1 MTKARQA
8 ILLAFVGVCIASTPA
23 VRAAS
28 IYWSGGNANWS
39 DAAGWGGTE
48 PGAAD
53 IAYNNQNAATL
64 TLTTTKQVTG
74 LNIAVNGGNVTS
86 AVTIAPTGS
95 LSMTGGGNN
104 IWIGAQAN
112 LSPTG
117 TLTVQGELNYNGFIR
132 MAAFQNSGTTAS
144 GNLVID
150 GGTVA
155 LSGGNRIFMTMA
167 GYSTTAEAS
176 LTVKNGGA
184 LNGLG
189 NLDAGDGVTT
199 FNLTLGD
206 TGIDPIDISGNMT
219 LSDAGTHT
227 LNVNTAGVNW
237 ASVGYSVPLFEI
249 GGTLSGTF
257 DTINVIGGVGEVI
270 VASDTIVV
278 VPEPASASL
287 LAVLAVSLAGR
298 AGLAASRRRQRQ
310 RV

>member
-1 MTKARQA
+1 MKRA
-8 ILLAFVGVCIASTPA
+8 ILLALAGMCIASTPA

-48 PGAAD
+48 PAPED
-53 IAYNNQNAATL
+53 IAFNNQNAATL

-74 LNIAVNGGNVTS
+74 LYNAVNGGNVTS

-95 LSMTGGGNN
+95 LTVTGGGNN
-104 IWIGAQAN
+104 MWIGAQAN

-132 MAAFQNSGTTAS
+132 MAAFQDSGTTAS
-144 GNLVID
+144 GNLVVD

-155 LSGGNRIFMTMA
+155 LSGGSRIFMTMA

-176 LTVKNGGA
+176 LTIKNGGA

-206 TGIDPIDISGNMT
+206 TGIDPIDIAGNMT
-219 LSDAGTHT
+219 LSAAGNHT
-227 LNVNTAGVNW
+227 LNVDMTGVNL
-237 ASVGYSVPLFEI
+237 ASLGYSVPLFEI

-270 VASDTIVV
+270 YDGDTIAL

-298 AGLAASRRRQRQ
+298 AGLAASRRRR
-310 RV
+310 RRRA